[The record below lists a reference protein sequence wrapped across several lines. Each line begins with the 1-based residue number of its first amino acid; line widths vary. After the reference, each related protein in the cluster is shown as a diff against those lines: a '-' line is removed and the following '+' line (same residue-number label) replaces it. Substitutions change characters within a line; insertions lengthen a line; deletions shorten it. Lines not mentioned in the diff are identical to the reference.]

1 MVLERVIYV
10 GLLGNFRVS
19 LITESNITDAQA
31 YLTTHNI
38 KHMHQIWTW
47 NK

>member
-1 MVLERVIYV
+1 MCDVLFFKIGHVMAVVVVPIHFNSLSV

-31 YLTTHNI
+31 
-38 KHMHQIWTW
+38 
-47 NK
+47 